1 MIMAEQRDEVGRGI
15 LARASALIYR
25 YLVLGAFLALLG
37 APTLVAWTLLVP
49 SVGNAALFVAALAPV
64 APALSAAL
72 YAQRDWSRSPDLN
85 PGRALWRGLRTNL
98 VDTLK
103 WWLPVL
109 VVAAVL
115 MINILHA
122 DTVAGGQLL
131 RPICLVLLA
140 VLALWSGHLLAVTAY
155 FSFRTRDA
163 VRVAAAELA
172 QWRATVGLAAL
183 LVVAVAT
190 VVLTSEAVLLATG
203 WAFAGLLR
211 LLLRPVEADVTTR
224 FVRQG

>member
-1 MIMAEQRDEVGRGI
+1 MIMTERADEIGRG
-15 LARASALIYR
+15 LLPRAAAFVYR

-37 APTLVAWTLLVP
+37 VPTLLVWTLLVP
-49 SVGNAALFVAALAPV
+49 SVGNAVLFVAAMVPV

-72 YAQRDWSRSPDLN
+72 YAQRDWSTSPDLT

-109 VVAAVL
+109 AVAAVL
-115 MINILHA
+115 AVNLQYA
-122 DTVAGGQLL
+122 DTVAGGRILQ
-131 RPICLVLLA
+131 PICLVLLA

-163 VRVAAAELA
+163 LRVAAAELA
-172 QWRATVGLAAL
+172 QWRATLGLAAL

-190 VVLTSEAVLLATG
+190 VLLTSEAVLLATG

-211 LLLRPVEADVTTR
+211 LVLRPVEADVVKR
-224 FVRQG
+224 FVRHD